1 MAVFSAYGTEMIRSA
16 LDQDV
21 NHSEVLDD
29 PVRLIA
35 FHIQLKESDVE
46 FVYANDSK
54 AFEKHVL
61 HHFVACNHSEKHI
74 VLSIRGTLSLS
85 GAIVD
90 MQGMAGK
97 LAGVVLK
104 VFFAFGLP

>member
-1 MAVFSAYGTEMIRSA
+1 MIRSA
-16 LDQDV
+16 LDEDV
-21 NHSEVLDD
+21 NHSEIIDD

-35 FHIQLKESDVE
+35 FHIQLKQSDVE
-46 FVYANDSK
+46 FVHVDDSK
-54 AFEKHVL
+54 AYDLHVL
-61 HHFVACNHSEKHI
+61 HHFVAIDHSKKSI

-97 LAGVVLK
+97 S
-104 VFFAFGLP
+104 